1 VDAFVTE
8 FSQSPDGHVVFSPP
22 GPSSAASWVAA
33 HPTSF
38 DLLPGELRRVN
49 VRISVPADAEPGDH
63 QVGIVFEVPAEQGAG
78 NVSISG
84 AVGAEML
91 IQVPGTVIRHIE
103 FGPLQAPTI
112 ADGGPIMFELTVRN
126 LGTVHRDFIRPQ
138 DLFAMMNG
146 ERVPFPDFTVLRDAT
161 RQVRT
166 AWIDPPLICF
176 CHVRVT
182 ADDGQ
187 GATISAEAR
196 VIVFPVRFVVGVLF
210 AGIGLLLVTR
220 GWRHRVRTS
229 RHRIGRAAHE
239 EAMRDVEEGRDRP

>member
-1 VDAFVTE
+1 
-8 FSQSPDGHVVFSPP
+8 
-22 GPSSAASWVAA
+22 
-33 HPTSF
+33 
-38 DLLPGELRRVN
+38 
-49 VRISVPADAEPGDH
+49 
-63 QVGIVFEVPAEQGAG
+63 VGIVFKVPADQGAG

-91 IQVPGTVIRHIE
+91 IQVPGTLIRHIE
-103 FGPLQAPTI
+103 FGPLEAPAI

-126 LGTVHRDFIRPQ
+126 LGTVHRDFIRPRE
-138 DLFAMMNG
+138 LFAMMNG

-166 AWIDPPLICF
+166 AWFDPPLICI

-182 ADDGQ
+182 TDDGQ

-220 GWRHRVRTS
+220 GWRHRVRAS
-229 RHRIGRAAHE
+229 RHRISRAAHKRKSVTSKK
-239 EAMRDVEEGRDRP
+239 AGTARDANPVL